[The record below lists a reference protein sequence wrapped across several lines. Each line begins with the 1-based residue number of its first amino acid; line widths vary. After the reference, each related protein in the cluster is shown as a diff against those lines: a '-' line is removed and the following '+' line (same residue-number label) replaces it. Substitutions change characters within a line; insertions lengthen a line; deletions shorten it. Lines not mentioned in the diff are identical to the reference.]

1 MLPNDDSDES
11 DSDESD
17 SDEETTMLA
26 IMPNPFVGAED
37 DNIDEEEEEE
47 EKRQFITSVYET
59 PAQPVDAKVSIKK
72 KEERVSRY
80 GRKLVKPDRLTFL

>member
-1 MLPNDDSDES
+1 MSNSDES

-26 IMPNPFVGAED
+26 IMPNPFGVDCED
-37 DNIDEEEEEE
+37 ENSDEEE
-47 EKRQFITSVYET
+47 QFITSVYET